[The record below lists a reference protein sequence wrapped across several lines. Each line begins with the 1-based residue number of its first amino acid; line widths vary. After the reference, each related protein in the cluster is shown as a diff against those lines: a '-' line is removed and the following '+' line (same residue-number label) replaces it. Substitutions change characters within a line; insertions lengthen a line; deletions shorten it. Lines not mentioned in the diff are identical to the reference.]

1 MKRLNTVTTNNIA
14 YPTIA
19 LNSADYGIGSV
30 YMAASTITTAS
41 INPITVKPYT
51 DAEIAALKSGA
62 SLTLDDGMA
71 LALSVNGSDIV
82 YEYDAQEAA
91 QILSHAD
98 PLVLNAQTGAV
109 STKDGAP
116 VVG

>member
-1 MKRLNTVTTNNIA
+1 MKRLNAATTNNVA

-30 YMAASTITTAS
+30 YMAASAITPSS
-41 INPITVKPYT
+41 INPITVKPFT
-51 DAEIAALKSGA
+51 DDEIAALKGGA
-62 SLTLDDGMA
+62 SIALDDGMV
-71 LALSVNGSDIV
+71 LALSVNGTDTV

-91 QILSHAD
+91 QILWHAD

-109 STKDGAP
+109 STKDGTA